1 MGYGGKIMNL
11 VRWNNQPRFSAYLIS
26 YLMIQTIIQ
35 HLKALQLANQ
45 QQISRKPE
53 GFELDLAI
61 PGLNKDDVKIN
72 LEKNVLTISAESST
86 DNSNYSRREFGYNS
100 FSRSFSLPKSIN
112 VEKIVAKHENG
123 ILSISL
129 PKK

>member
-1 MGYGGKIMNL
+1 MGKSIKKLKTKYGGKIMNL
-11 VRWNNQPRFSAYLIS
+11 VRCITNQDFQVYLIS

-45 QQISRKPE
+45 QQISRKPMR
-53 GFELDLAI
+53 
-61 PGLNKDDVKIN
+61 GLNKDDVKIN

-100 FSRSFSLPKSIN
+100 FSRSFSLPK
-112 VEKIVAKHENG
+112 
-123 ILSISL
+123 
-129 PKK
+129 